1 MIETLNALAQLGPAL
16 GSVAVI
22 GLLCYKLLQMFDKH
36 SAALTTIQSNMQSH
50 TEAMRTMSN
59 NVEANTKM
67 TQQVINLI
75 EKKIA

>member
-1 MIETLNALAQLGPAL
+1 MTETITALSQLGPAL

-22 GLLCYKLLQMFDKH
+22 GLICYKLLQMFDKH
-36 SAALTTIQSNMQSH
+36 SAALVTIQANMQSH
-50 TEAMRTMSN
+50 TQAMQEMTR

-67 TQQVINLI
+67 TQQVINII